1 MWLPRGWRDRTFQ
14 SALQVTSGSSSW
26 CSGACLASS
35 SPPPHLPRRSVVFG
49 PGEGEATTSPPS
61 GPACDCGSG
70 GVPALEV
77 APRLALLPTLSALPQ
92 QQLRPL
98 RGGHPAAGAAVQPG
112 GARRGGAGPR
122 LPCCC
127 CCCWRAGSGDS
138 GRLPRR
144 DPRPGAQRP
153 RGRAGRRGGGGWWC
167 HPPGGE
173 IGGRG
178 EAPDRAR
185 DSAGAWERSWLL
197 ALLPGAETAQ
207 DILPRAS
214 SAHPSVMPRQRGSSN
229 ASLLTPSWEIEISP
243 IFKRS
248 SEPVRHGSPSAAG
261 VSQGPVK
268 CGNTRISTYFFDC
281 QVQFLCKEISDVSAT
296 MLSCF
301 EIIWILK
308 LNSVAFG
315 KKICNWS
322 LRQRNDKLK
331 DKVRV

>member
-1 MWLPRGWRDRTFQ
+1 MPPCSRGVR
-14 SALQVTSGSSSW
+14 G
-26 CSGACLASS
+26 GEE
-35 SPPPHLPRRSVVFG
+35 PG
-49 PGEGEATTSPPS
+49 PG
-61 GPACDCGSG
+61 C
-70 GVPALEV
+70 
-77 APRLALLPTLSALPQ
+77 
-92 QQLRPL
+92 
-98 RGGHPAAGAAVQPG
+98 PAAAAAAGELGAATAAGCPG
-112 GARRGGAGPR
+112 EIRAPVRSARGAG
-122 LPCCC
+122 
-127 CCCWRAGSGDS
+127 
-138 GRLPRR
+138 
-144 DPRPGAQRP
+144 
-153 RGRAGRRGGGGWWC
+153 RGGGGWWC